1 MIGKWKVSKKLLYT
15 VVGLLIMPALLWAS
29 FGQDAYAVPAYD
41 YGKDSNNRN
50 KLLPC
55 SSIEHIR
62 SVMRDAQGGTLDD
75 GNSSDGPSYLNV
87 PYPGSQGYRDNLGTL
102 EREWLVRIYGPSGT
116 YMNAA
121 KPDSEF
127 TAGQARDEFFSVV
140 FYGRKNGGSGS
151 CDKDHPTISDVHQV
165 DFYISSAGYHYGFRC
180 ITRGKKTTARG
191 GIDDTKTVVTYW
203 KHANSADYFDV
214 FLGPSKT
221 AQQDLF
227 GLVKVDAYILTGQA
241 IDVSTH
247 AKISG
252 TTDVVSNSVR
262 ASSSTASISSRPGAN
277 LSTSTWEFVGWSTNK
292 SATSGSNTS
301 SNSYSIDTCS
311 GGCSDKTV
319 YALYKK
325 KQNKYKLTIDQ
336 GSGTTITVK
345 KATSSGLTNLSNNA
359 DILEGDVLSA
369 TMTVDSANNYYWSSH
384 SFVGKNTN
392 NTTDTT
398 ISNHTVGANVT
409 VTTRAVQKFTL
420 KAQAINI
427 AAATPRN
434 KISGTTDTTSGLVQK
449 GNNATVTKPT
459 VSGYKFIGWSTNKD
473 AAKSALT
480 GASNN
485 SYTVNSISANT
496 TVYAFFVK
504 EWKLTKTEGEGTSI
518 TVTRSESPYGGAS
531 TGSTNLANDTTL
543 YEGDKITAI
552 FNLST
557 GYSWGSHSFVGKD
570 KNDSTN
576 TTISNHVVGANVSV
590 TSSASQ
596 NKYKIT
602 AKAVDVTTKTL
613 ISGISD
619 TTSSEVTHGQSATVT
634 KPTATGYK
642 FLGWSTS
649 PNADKNALTNASSNT
664 YTINSMT
671 GNATVYAYYVKE
683 WKLTISAGTGTTIT
697 VNRVSSTYGGGG
709 TGNLANNATLYQGD
723 VIGAT
728 ITLQAGYSW
737 GSHSFVGKDVN
748 NTTDTTIA
756 HTVGANV
763 TVTAS
768 ANENTFQGKSDVG
781 PETTGWKNANT
792 TVNYEIPCDDPVAGC
807 KVTFTHRLKR
817 VNSGSVTYTVTRES
831 NYDKK
836 GVDTRTLKNNVTEN
850 FTNGNT
856 VVAHPDNN
864 LTLYPGQVV
873 CETLTFN
880 PKAKAPDT
888 KVSLKACALAT
899 GNAQPTP
906 SLPSSPTS
914 DDGTLLKMHV
924 KNNSITGSDYQKKVY
939 AKPGDSLTYRA
950 VYNPVLQYT
959 YYLKPQKMQIN
970 GGTIYPTSGIN
981 TTDTLQALYD
991 SKKGSSLKNWNNAI
1005 AVNSTNFITKYEE
1018 NFTFDKGDST
1028 NKTRTNNHAV
1038 VASEVGR
1045 VLKETAKTNA
1055 NDSVKT
1061 TPSQVTFT
1069 KSGDNVV
1076 GNVLTN
1082 DAESEATAEVPYNFN
1097 TNVEV
1102 TADTGKTLISGE
1114 TGVITYKIDILPKI
1128 NDLTTDGSE
1137 SQAYATVV
1145 KDAKSKV
1152 IVYTTNANV
1161 GEKAGTATFGS
1172 DSICSYY
1179 SDKTPTSCWYEEET
1193 NYNNTDNS
1201 YLNSEGNRL
1210 GKTYENLQLTIDVP
1224 DVYAGYKFCVAVALY
1239 PSSSGA
1245 NNNLSASGS
1254 GTWRISNSK
1263 CFSTG
1268 KRPTFQVWGGSFY
1281 SNVDVSTSTI
1291 VKQKLSDGTI
1301 FNNSALVFS
1310 SWVEQSVVSNAEVKG
1325 LASGA
1330 STGLASNAA
1339 GGGSLEFGQSGSYCQ
1354 YRVPLS
1360 FANYAKSSLLRL
1372 CTSDSSA
1379 GATGES
1385 GINIKTD
1392 KESLIDPLPEE
1403 DSFVKNDYAN
1413 NAVVNFTIGGDKN
1426 TIRHI
1431 GVGSLTIN
1439 AATIPAGKTH
1449 IVKANGNI
1457 TINGNIQYA
1466 DAAYTA
1472 ITDIPKLIILATG
1485 NININCGVKR
1495 IDAVLIAKDT
1505 VTTCSSS
1512 DNINNAANSNQLV
1525 VNGAILTGGLVFNR
1539 TFGAGIGAY
1548 SKIPA
1553 EIVNFD
1559 TSLLLWG
1566 RGKVDTDDTKI
1577 RQVYEH
1583 ELAPRY

>member
-1 MIGKWKVSKKLLYT
+1 MKKIIKTLLVWMVVIFGFFISNNAIATSGYT
-15 VVGLLIMPALLWAS
+15 LQSNFSPALLPCLVVMKPYDGLRYRLVSDGNTGLVLKKGKDGYNGDTLLLVDTVGSRWNNSSKGCKTSSTNPNPDVEVVYRYITYGSGNKFTRSPSKTCTPKKDPFNEKFCSNYDGEEFIWTFSCMESGKDTPTSLSDSSTEVKLLTENEVKNIKSS
-29 FGQDAYAVPAYD
+29 FVDGVSPAYD
-41 YGKDSNNRN
+41 YYDVIAHPNKSSEQKLNGVIRVKRKEYTLSVDAGVGTTVTVNR
-50 KLLPC
+50 
-55 SSIEHIR
+55 
-62 SVMRDAQGGTLDD
+62 
-75 GNSSDGPSYLNV
+75 SY
-87 PYPGSQGYRDNLGTL
+87 
-102 EREWLVRIYGPSGT
+102 YGETATVFSGT
-116 YMNAA
+116 NKKGTATIYEGESLAITMTLSSGYTWTSHTIVGKNLNDTTSTSVNHTVGANVSVTTRAA
-121 KPDSEF
+121 NE
-127 TAGQARDEFFSVV
+127 VV
-140 FYGRKNGGSGS
+140 KY
-151 CDKDHPTISDVHQV
+151 T
-165 DFYISSAGYHYGFRC
+165 
-180 ITRGKKTTARG
+180 
-191 GIDDTKTVVTYW
+191 
-203 KHANSADYFDV
+203 
-214 FLGPSKT
+214 L
-221 AQQDLF
+221 
-227 GLVKVDAYILTGQA
+227 KVDRGQGTG
-241 IDVSTH
+241 
-247 AKISG
+247 
-252 TTDVVSNSVR
+252 VV
-262 ASSSTASISSRPGAN
+262 
-277 LSTSTWEFVGWSTNK
+277 
-292 SATSGSNTS
+292 
-301 SNSYSIDTCS
+301 
-311 GGCSDKTV
+311 
-319 YALYKK
+319 
-325 KQNKYKLTIDQ
+325 
-336 GSGTTITVK
+336 VK
-345 KATSSGLTNLSNNA
+345 KVTSSGLTTIVEKGACSGTGETTSE
-359 DILEGDVLSA
+359 DIYGKDKINVVMS
-369 TMTVDSANNYYWSSH
+369 VCDGSNYYWSSH
-384 SFVGKNTN
+384 SVVGKDLN
-392 NTTDTT
+392 NTSDTT
-398 ISNHTVGANVT
+398 VSNHTVGANVT

-427 AAATPRN
+427 AASTPRS
-434 KISGTTDTTSGLVQK
+434 KITGTTDTTSGLVQK
-449 GNNATVTKPT
+449 GNKATVDKPT
-459 VSGYKFIGWSTNKD
+459 VSGYKFLCWGTNKD
-473 AAKSALT
+473 AASPCSS
-480 GASNN
+480 GASTAATY
-485 SYTVNSISANT
+485 SVDSISANT
-496 TVYAFFVK
+496 TVYAFYVK
-504 EWKLTKTEGEGTSI
+504 EWTLTKDQGTGTTI
-518 TVTRSESPYGGAS
+518 TVTRSSSPYGGGD
-531 TGSTNLANDTTL
+531 TGNLANNATL
-543 YEGDKITAI
+543 YEGDKISAT
-552 FNLST
+552 FSLST

-570 KNDSTN
+570 VNNTSS

-590 TSSASQ
+590 TSSANQ

-602 AKAVDVTTKTL
+602 AKAVDVTTKTI
-613 ISGISD
+613 ISGITD
-619 TTSSEVTHGQSATVT
+619 TTSSEVTYGQKATVT

-649 PNADKNALTNASSNT
+649 PNADKNALTNADSDT

-671 GNATVYAYYVKE
+671 GNTTVYAYYVKE

-728 ITLQAGYSW
+728 INLQTGYSW
-737 GSHSFVGKDVN
+737 GSHSFVGKDVD
-748 NTTDTTIA
+748 NTTDTTIT
-756 HTVGANV
+756 HTVGADV

-781 PETTGWKNANT
+781 SETTGWKNTNT
-792 TVNYEIPCDDPVAGC
+792 TVNYEIPCDPVVGC
-807 KVTFTHRLKR
+807 KVTFTHSLKR
-817 VNSGSVTYTVTRES
+817 TNSGSVTYSITRES

-836 GVDTRTLKNNVTEN
+836 GVDSKTLKNNVTES
-850 FTNGNT
+850 FTSGNT
-856 VVAHPDNN
+856 VVVYTDSN

-1082 DAESEATAEVPYNFN
+1082 DAESEAAAEVPYNFN

-1339 GGGSLEFGQSGSYCQ
+1339 GGGSLESGQSGSYCQ

-1379 GATGES
+1379 GVTGES

-1472 ITDIPKLIILATG
+1472 ITEIPKLIILATG